1 MKIKT
6 DFITNSSSS
15 SFVIMTKEN
24 LTDEQLK
31 QELMIAINA
40 PSSGDTLIPDLGE
53 KIATVLTF
61 DLKDLDIYEYINE
74 YTAYDKIVELEHG
87 SLESQA
93 VYKYYREYPYI
104 KMGSAADDSDDP
116 MEVMLV
122 DMDIDFKNDQ
132 IVVVKSG
139 GY

>member
-1 MKIKT
+1 MKIRT

-15 SFVIMTKEN
+15 SFVIMAKEN

-31 QELMIAINA
+31 NELMRAINA
-40 PSSGDTLIPDLGE
+40 PSSGNVLIPNLAD

-61 DLKDLDIYEYINE
+61 DLRDLDIHEYINE
-74 YTAYDKIVELEHG
+74 YTAYDKITELKQG
-87 SLESQA
+87 GLESRT
-93 VYKYYREYPYI
+93 VYKYYEEYPYI
-104 KMGSAADDSDDP
+104 KMGSVADDSDDP

-122 DMDIDFKNDQ
+122 DMNIKFRNDK
-132 IVVVKSG
+132 IVVVKDG